1 MTTTREK
8 IIAKVDQIETTLL
21 QKNEAYGDSA
31 NNPIRLFSKASPKEQ
46 LLVRLDDKIS
56 RIARGTNHD
65 AVPEDT
71 ILDLI
76 GYLVLLSIAQDD
88 EKAAKT
94 SGSYTASFEV
104 TDMDPDAWIA
114 LTEGTPRAGG
124 AITTL
129 PVRIDPF
136 WEREH
141 P

>member
-1 MTTTREK
+1 MTTTRDK
-8 IIAKVDQIETTLL
+8 IIDKMDQITGMLL

-65 AVPEDT
+65 VVPEDT

-94 SGSYTASFEV
+94 TGEYTVSFEV
-104 TDMDPDAWIA
+104 TDMDPDAWV
-114 LTEGTPRAGG
+114 
-124 AITTL
+124 AIC
-129 PVRIDPF
+129 
-136 WEREH
+136 
-141 P
+141 

>member
-8 IIAKVDQIETTLL
+8 IIAKVDQIETILL

-65 AVPEDT
+65 VVPEDT

-88 EKAAKT
+88 EK
-94 SGSYTASFEV
+94 E
-104 TDMDPDAWIA
+104 
-114 LTEGTPRAGG
+114 
-124 AITTL
+124 L
-129 PVRIDPF
+129 PF
-136 WEREH
+136 
-141 P
+141 